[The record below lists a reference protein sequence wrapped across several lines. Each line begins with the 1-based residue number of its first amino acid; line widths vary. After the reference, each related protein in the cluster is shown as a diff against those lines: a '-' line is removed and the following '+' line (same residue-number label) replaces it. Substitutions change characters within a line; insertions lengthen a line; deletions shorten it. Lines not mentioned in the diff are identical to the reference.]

1 MRRIEVPL
9 VIICGSIPAV
19 KPLYDRLIK
28 GKQLQPAGTQYPSK
42 RSYKMQPETSYQLS
56 RGTVSKTG
64 NIIQVSTVSEHEEQS
79 SHRNDVPFGARSIN
93 VQQTVDVQLQDQL
106 SQRSL
111 SRAEGPN
118 MV

>member
-1 MRRIEVPL
+1 MHRIEVPL

-19 KPLYDRLIK
+19 KPLYDRLVK
-28 GKQLQPAGTQYPSK
+28 GKELQPAGTQYPSK
-42 RSYKMQPETSYQLS
+42 RNYKMQPETSYQLS

-64 NIIQVSTVSEHEEQS
+64 NTIQVSTVLEREEQS

-93 VQQTVDVQLQDQL
+93 VQQTIDVQLQDQM

-111 SRAEGPN
+111 SRAGGSN